1 MPMHYQQRGDYG
13 APDENYDGHSGQSKL
28 NQYNYTSTSSN
39 IQEAPLHSRGM
50 TPEQYEAQR
59 RVATPQRNRH
69 RASSRV
75 PPPGK
80 FASQEQ
86 PAQETQPF
94 TQMQPSPAPRRHGYS
109 MSQQQPPSPPSRGQ
123 HNQRHYS
130 QQPSSQYAHNY
141 QQNVVY
147 PQNTPQYANQRSS
160 HHHALGPSKEGNQAR
175 TTSQKY
181 HFQLQQQI
189 HKYEEERQQAETR
202 EDQYNIQ
209 FMQERE
215 EEIQDINKKVN
226 QVNDIYSELAGLI
239 DGQQDLIDKVDMN
252 IEESHANAKAGIANY
267 EEARLRLENPI
278 KEDLFGDKLG
288 TKTDHR
294 PTTPRE
300 AGRRRVKNAKK
311 KKRKSAAYDSGE
323 DAIDCKTPFETISD
337 DLKEVV
343 NDMKIFGSKM
353 FIACTEPDDADY
365 NEYASRR

>member
-94 TQMQPSPAPRRHGYS
+94 TQMQPSPAPRRHDYS

-160 HHHALGPSKEGNQAR
+160 HHHALGPSKEGIKLELRPRNITSNYNSKYISMKKKGNR
-175 TTSQKY
+175 LKRERISTT
-181 HFQLQQQI
+181 
-189 HKYEEERQQAETR
+189 
-202 EDQYNIQ
+202 YN
-209 FMQERE
+209 
-215 EEIQDINKKVN
+215 
-226 QVNDIYSELAGLI
+226 SC
-239 DGQQDLIDKVDMN
+239 
-252 IEESHANAKAGIANY
+252 
-267 EEARLRLENPI
+267 
-278 KEDLFGDKLG
+278 
-288 TKTDHR
+288 
-294 PTTPRE
+294 
-300 AGRRRVKNAKK
+300 KNAR
-311 KKRKSAAYDSGE
+311 KRYR
-323 DAIDCKTPFETISD
+323 ISIR
-337 DLKEVV
+337 K
-343 NDMKIFGSKM
+343 
-353 FIACTEPDDADY
+353 
-365 NEYASRR
+365 